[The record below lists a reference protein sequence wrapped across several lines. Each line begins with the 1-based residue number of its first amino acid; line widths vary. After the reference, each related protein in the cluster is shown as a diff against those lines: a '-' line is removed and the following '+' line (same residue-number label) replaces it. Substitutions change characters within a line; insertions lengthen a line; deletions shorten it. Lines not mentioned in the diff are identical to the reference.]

1 MHHDLSEFGFIAK
14 QKKYKLS
21 LFTWES
27 LFHPKINKSKDKIF
41 KKALSIMGMCQHYL
55 MTTCRFSWLAS
66 FLLNHP
72 VAVQISC
79 SLGFQ
84 NHHLDN
90 SLTIIHQSGS
100 KYSPFSPT
108 LRWII
113 VLVYTTQAEQQADE
127 RVVYL
132 FKSKLIWNRKPFYF
146 LSAAW
151 RWIGWIV
158 LG

>member
-1 MHHDLSEFGFIAK
+1 M
-14 QKKYKLS
+14 S
-21 LFTWES
+21 LFPWES
-27 LFHPKINKSKDKIF
+27 LFHPKINRSKGKIF

-66 FLLNHP
+66 FLFNHP
-72 VAVQISC
+72 VAVRISC
-79 SLGFQ
+79 PLGFQ
-84 NHHLDN
+84 NHHLNN

-100 KYSPFSPT
+100 KYSPLSLT

-113 VLVYTTQAEQQADE
+113 VLVYTTQADQ
-127 RVVYL
+127 RVVHL
-132 FKSKLIWNRKPFYF
+132 FKSKFIWNGKPFCF